1 MVVDTL
7 GFLVI
12 RVMGLTGVVLVE
24 IEVGDLVVVPEGF
37 LVTGF

>member
-1 MVVDTL
+1 MVVVTP

-12 RVMGLTGVVLVE
+12 RLIGLTGVVL
-24 IEVGDLVVVPEGF
+24 IETEAGLIVVPEGF